1 MKNIKWARRYI
12 ALADFVA
19 QWSEDESTKVGA
31 VIVDPSSNRV
41 VSVGYNGFPRGVDQT
56 IAERH
61 ERPTKY
67 GFFEHAERNAIF
79 NADQSVRGMV
89 MYLNYAPESCE
100 DCTRAVIQSGIK
112 VLIGSSIPFK
122 GKGHGT
128 HYHVRGT
135 SDIMFDEAGVDRFL
149 FNEETDTIYPYRIEE

>member
-1 MKNIKWARRYI
+1 MKSNKWARRYI

-31 VIVDPSSNRV
+31 VIVDPESNRV

-56 IAERH
+56 IVERH
-61 ERPTKY
+61 ERPAKY
-67 GFFEHAERNAIF
+67 GYFEHAERNAIY

-89 MYLNYAPESCE
+89 MYLNFAPECCE

-112 VLIGSSIPFK
+112 TLIGPNIPFK

-128 HYHVRGT
+128 HYHVKGT
-135 SDIMFDEAGVDRFL
+135 SDIMIEESGIVRLTFDE
-149 FNEETDTIYPYRIEE
+149 NSDTIYPYKV